1 MSPRSP
7 SGSLPPTATRRALLG
22 CCAAGT
28 VGLAGCSG
36 LSSDSAPSLSADPA
50 DPAGWP
56 HRFRDLGNTNAA
68 PEGPDALEERWRLRF
83 EGRLSRPLVA
93 DGTVLAAASGDEGPF
108 RSRVLAFDAATGDR
122 RWAFEPPGVR
132 RCRLASA
139 DGDRAYVVAERVE
152 DGDGQRLYAADR
164 DAVAWTFEA
173 DRITSVVAAGP
184 TVLAC
189 VRHGS
194 VVALDADDGETIARL
209 HPAGWPGRW
218 LSGSTPTARPAV
230 GDGTAFVPFARHD
243 ADAEE
248 SYTDDRV
255 VAFDD
260 GGVAWRT
267 RIEGVRFLDS
277 VTAAGETVYV
287 STTRRRD
294 AGAENPA
301 GSLVALDASTGER
314 RWTYSTG
321 RGLASP
327 VAARPDTVVVAGG
340 RVAAPDPETGDPR
353 WERNGLFGPPVVA
366 GDRTYGRRTDGDFV
380 DTAIAVDLETGDTV
394 GAHSFEYQLNRA
406 PVFAG
411 GRAIARMLEYEDTD
425 SGSEHVATRLHALR

>member
-1 MSPRSP
+1 MA
-7 SGSLPPTATRRALLG
+7 GIAG
-22 CCAAGT
+22 CN
-28 VGLAGCSG
+28 GLA
-36 LSSDSAPSLSADPA
+36 SDPAPSLPTDPA
-50 DPAGWP
+50 DPTGWP

-68 PEGPDALEERWRLRF
+68 PDGPGGSDALEERWRVRL

-93 DGTVLAAASGDEGPF
+93 DGTVLVAATDDGGPF
-108 RSRVLAFDAATGDR
+108 RSRVLAYDAATGDR
-122 RWAFEPPGVR
+122 RWAFEPSGVR
-132 RCRLASA
+132 RCRLAST
-139 DGDRAYVVAERVE
+139 DGDRTYVVAERVE

-194 VVALDADDGETIARL
+194 VVALDADDGGTLARL

-218 LSGSTPTARPAV
+218 LSQLTPTARPALH
-230 GDGTAFVPFARHD
+230 DGTAFVPFARYD

-248 SYTDDRV
+248 SDTDDRV

-277 VTAAGETVYV
+277 VTAVDGTVYV
-287 STTRRRD
+287 STTHRRD
-294 AGAENPA
+294 AGSDRPT

-314 RWTYSTG
+314 RWTYSTE
-321 RGLASP
+321 RGLSSP
-327 VAARPDTVVVAGG
+327 VAARADTVVVAGG
-340 RVAAPDPETGDPR
+340 RVAALDPDSGEPR
-353 WERNGLFGPPVVA
+353 WERNGPFGPPVVA
-366 GDRTYGRRTDGDFV
+366 GDRAYGRRTDGDFV
-380 DTAIAVDLETGDTV
+380 DTVVAVDLETGDTV
-394 GAHSFEYQLNRA
+394 GTHSFEYQLNRA
-406 PVFAG
+406 PVFAD
-411 GRAIARMLEYEDTD
+411 GRAIARTLEYEDAD
-425 SGSEHVATRLHALR
+425 GGSEHVADRLHALR

>member
-1 MSPRSP
+1 M
-7 SGSLPPTATRRALLG
+7 
-22 CCAAGT
+22 
-28 VGLAGCSG
+28 AGCSDPT
-36 LSSDSAPSLSADPA
+36 LSLPSPPSDPT
-50 DPAGWP
+50 GWP

-68 PEGPDALEERWRLRF
+68 PDGPGGSDALEERWRVRF

-93 DGTVLAAASGDEGPF
+93 DGTVLVAAADDSEPF
-108 RSRVLAFDAATGDR
+108 RSRVLAYDAATGDR
-122 RWAFEPPGVR
+122 RWAFEPSGVR
-132 RCRLASA
+132 RCRIASA
-139 DGDRAYVVAERVE
+139 DGDRTYVVAERVE

-194 VVALDADDGETIARL
+194 AVALDADDGGTLARL

-218 LSGSTPTARPAV
+218 LSRLTPTARPAV
-230 GDGTAFVPFARHD
+230 HDGTAFVPFARYD

-248 SYTDDRV
+248 SDTDDRV

-277 VTAAGETVYV
+277 VTAVDGTVYV
-287 STTRRRD
+287 STTHRRD
-294 AGAENPA
+294 AGTDRPT

-314 RWTYSTG
+314 RWTYSTE
-321 RGLASP
+321 RGLTSP
-327 VAARPDTVVVAGG
+327 VAARADTVVVAGG
-340 RVAAPDPETGDPR
+340 RVAALDPDSGEPR
-353 WERNGLFGPPVVA
+353 WERNGPFGPPVVA
-366 GDRTYGRRTDGDFV
+366 GDRAYGRRTDGDFV
-380 DTAIAVDLETGDTV
+380 DTVVAVDLETGDTV
-394 GAHSFEYQLNRA
+394 GTHSFEYQLNRA

-411 GRAIARMLEYEDTD
+411 GRAIARTLEYEDAD
-425 SGSEHVATRLHALR
+425 GGSEHVADRLHALR